1 MKGNTVLYREY
12 NGTAIRQREA
22 VGSLDMAVID
32 EEELIPRHQPRK
44 PKDLTLL
51 GIAEL
56 EEYIAALE
64 AEIARARAE
73 ISVKHRQRSG
83 AEALF
88 KR

>member
-1 MKGNTVLYREY
+1 M
-12 NGTAIRQREA
+12 
-22 VGSLDMAVID
+22 DD
-32 EEELIPRHQPRK
+32 EDLLPGKKPTP

-56 EEYIAALE
+56 EAYIAGLE
-64 AEIARARAE
+64 TEIARAQAE
-73 ISVKHRQRSG
+73 IDEKRKHRGG

>member
-1 MKGNTVLYREY
+1 MGAAGRGKA
-12 NGTAIRQREA
+12 AIAWRRRF
-22 VGSLDMAVID
+22 V
-32 EEELIPRHQPRK
+32 EEEDLLPQRQPPK

-56 EEYIAALE
+56 EDYIAGLD

-73 ISVKHRQRSG
+73 IAVKQRQRTG

>member
-1 MKGNTVLYREY
+1 M
-12 NGTAIRQREA
+12 
-22 VGSLDMAVID
+22 D
-32 EEELIPRHQPRK
+32 EEDLAPAKKPVL

-56 EEYIAALE
+56 EDYVAGLE
-64 AEIARARAE
+64 SEIARAQAE
-73 ISVKHRQRSG
+73 IAEKRKHRGG

>member
-1 MKGNTVLYREY
+1 M
-12 NGTAIRQREA
+12 AIF
-22 VGSLDMAVID
+22 D
-32 EEELIPRHQPRK
+32 EEDLTPQRQPAK

-56 EEYIAALE
+56 EEYIAGLE

-73 ISVKHRQRSG
+73 IAAKQNQRSG

>member
-1 MKGNTVLYREY
+1 M
-12 NGTAIRQREA
+12 
-22 VGSLDMAVID
+22 MD
-32 EEELIPRHQPRK
+32 EEDLVPRRQAPKPR
-44 PKDLTLL
+44 DLSLL

-56 EEYIAALE
+56 EEYIAGLE

-73 ISVKHRQRSG
+73 IAAKQRQRSG

>member
-1 MKGNTVLYREY
+1 M
-12 NGTAIRQREA
+12 
-22 VGSLDMAVID
+22 DD
-32 EEELIPRHQPRK
+32 EELLPTKKPAP

-56 EEYIAALE
+56 EDYIAGLQGEIARAE
-64 AEIARARAE
+64 AEIAEKR
-73 ISVKHRQRSG
+73 KHRGG

>member
-1 MKGNTVLYREY
+1 
-12 NGTAIRQREA
+12 
-22 VGSLDMAVID
+22 MAMFD
-32 EEELIPRHQPRK
+32 EEDLRPQRQPPK

-56 EEYIAALE
+56 EEYIAGLE

-73 ISVKHRQRSG
+73 IAANQKQRSG

>member
-1 MKGNTVLYREY
+1 M
-12 NGTAIRQREA
+12 
-22 VGSLDMAVID
+22 D
-32 EEELIPRHQPRK
+32 EEDLLPQRQKPK

-51 GIAEL
+51 GVAEL
-56 EEYIAALE
+56 EEYIAGME

-73 ISVKHRQRSG
+73 IAAKQKQRSG

>member
-1 MKGNTVLYREY
+1 ME
-12 NGTAIRQREA
+12 
-22 VGSLDMAVID
+22 
-32 EEELIPRHQPRK
+32 EEELLPLRQPPK

-56 EEYIAALE
+56 EEYIAGLE
-64 AEIARARAE
+64 AEVARARDE
-73 ISVKHRQRSG
+73 IAAKQKQRSG